1 MIGYMLS
8 KHVSRLR
15 RSFVEVNTSTY
26 IVFLAQNVIRTTV
39 LTGVNLLSALFILMV
54 SYMFAGWVLE
64 LRVKAYA
71 PYY

>member
-8 KHVSRLR
+8 KHIARLR

-26 IVFLAQNVIRTTV
+26 LVFLAQNVIRTTV

-54 SYMFAGWVLE
+54 TYTLVMVE
-64 LRVKAYA
+64 LLVKAYA
-71 PYY
+71 PYH